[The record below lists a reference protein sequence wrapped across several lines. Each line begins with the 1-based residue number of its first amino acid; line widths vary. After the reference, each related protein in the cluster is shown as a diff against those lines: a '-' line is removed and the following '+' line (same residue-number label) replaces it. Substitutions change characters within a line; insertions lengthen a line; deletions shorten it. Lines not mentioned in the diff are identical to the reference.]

1 MKRSRSVLAV
11 LGYAF
16 EKQLASEQAM
26 TANEMAMSWDWGPWG
41 GWPYG

>member
-1 MKRSRSVLAV
+1 MKRSRSVLEV

-26 TANEMAMSWDWGPWG
+26 TANGMQ
-41 GWPYG
+41 